1 MTESAMGTFSHSSKI
16 PVTKLN
22 DGNVMP
28 VLGITA
34 NADGYNRT
42 KDALQLGIRHINIK
56 NSEDCYGVTLAI
68 INCGL
73 PRSHFFITATAPF
86 LEDLNQKLDN
96 VLKELTL
103 PWVDL
108 FLMELE
114 PYNHDWQLTVAWTAM
129 EQIKLSKRA
138 RSIGVAGMRIEEL
151 SVIVKEAKQFLPAVN
166 QVEFHPLCQ
175 QTELLRWS
183 KLQGITTAT
192 YEPLVGMA
200 GSAMAELTSNGAR
213 DVFSNIALAYRVPVA
228 AIILKWIALS
238 GVVVS
243 AMLLTVS

>member
-1 MTESAMGTFSHSSKI
+1 MLESAIRTFSYSSKI
-16 PVTKLN
+16 PVTNLN

-34 NADGYNRT
+34 NDDGYNQT
-42 KDALQLGIRHINIK
+42 KEALQLGIRHINIT
-56 NSEDCYGVTLAI
+56 NSEEYYGVALAM

-73 PRSHFFITATAPF
+73 PRSHFFITARAPF

-96 VLKELTL
+96 VLRELTIL
-103 PWVDL
+103 WIDL

-114 PYNHDWQLTVAWTAM
+114 PYNHDWQLNISWKAM
-129 EQIKLSKRA
+129 EEIKLSKRA
-138 RSIGVAGMRIEEL
+138 RSIGVAGMRMKDL
-151 SVIVKEAKQFLPAVN
+151 SVIVKEAKRFLPAAN

-192 YEPLVGMA
+192 YEPFVGVA
-200 GSAMAELTSNGAR
+200 GSAMTELASNGAR
-213 DVFSNIALAYRVPVA
+213 DIF
-228 AIILKWIALS
+228 
-238 GVVVS
+238 
-243 AMLLTVS
+243 